1 MLSFI
6 AFMLPFFILQDDL
19 LSFDGF
25 SIAQFSEY
33 YFLVPARFAH
43 KKTCKYD
50 DLHVSAKAGSSLA
63 AGSDWMMQQQLVEL
77 LELMRSDL

>member
-19 LSFDGF
+19 LSLDGF
-25 SIAQFSEY
+25 SIALFSEY

-43 KKTCKYD
+43 KKN
-50 DLHVSAKAGSSLA
+50 V
-63 AGSDWMMQQQLVEL
+63 QV
-77 LELMRSDL
+77 R

>member
-6 AFMLPFFILQDDL
+6 AFMLLFFILQDDL

-43 KKTCKYD
+43 KKKRASPMTCTFLQKQEARWR
-50 DLHVSAKAGSSLA
+50 LTQIG
-63 AGSDWMMQQQLVEL
+63 
-77 LELMRSDL
+77 